1 MDIGE
6 RLRSAR
12 ESKGL
17 TIDVLART
25 TRVQARLLEA
35 VERNDWHA
43 LPPRPYGRG
52 CVRAYANE
60 VGLEP
65 DRTVRE
71 FFSQFT
77 SAAIA
82 DGPTA
87 VHRDPADAIAP
98 GDTRRRALIGTL
110 LTCGLAA
117 AFILFIGRGMLRT
130 GSEPPP
136 VGTTGAAEGAP
147 ASTAG
152 VTPAVGTPAVAP
164 AAAAPAP
171 VAPLTISLEATAPSW
186 ITASADGRR
195 VLYRMLQPGE
205 REAIHAGHSV
215 RFRIGDAGAVRWQ
228 VNGRPA
234 AIMGAPG
241 EVRTVV
247 VTAENAASVK

>member
-1 MDIGE
+1 MDIGQ

-17 TIDVLART
+17 SIAVLART

-77 SAAIA
+77 GAALP
-82 DGPTA
+82 DGMV

-98 GDTRRRALIGTL
+98 GDGRRRALIGTL

-117 AFILFIGRGMLRT
+117 AFILFIGRGMLPT
-130 GSEPPP
+130 VSEPSP
-136 VGTTGAAEGAP
+136 VGTTGAAEAASARPTAVTPVTETPAP
-147 ASTAG
+147 A
-152 VTPAVGTPAVAP
+152 VVG
-164 AAAAPAP
+164 
-171 VAPLTISLEATAPSW
+171 PLTITLEATAPSW
-186 ITASADGRR
+186 ITATADGRR

-205 REAIHAGHSV
+205 HEAIHAEQSI